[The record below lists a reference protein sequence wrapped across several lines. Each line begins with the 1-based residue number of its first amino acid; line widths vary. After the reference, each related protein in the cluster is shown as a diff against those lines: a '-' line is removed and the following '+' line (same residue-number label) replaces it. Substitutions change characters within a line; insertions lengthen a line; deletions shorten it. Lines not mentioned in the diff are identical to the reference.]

1 MGCKIPPVA
10 TVSGEER
17 ARTGT
22 AASLDPGLPAFTI
35 AVMPPVK
42 GLCAF
47 DPMHP
52 STLVRFR
59 SGRSGMPR
67 RAMTLA
73 EMVIVIF
80 VIAIALF
87 LLVGWMNAM
96 QQAAKRDLAVRL
108 LADLDLAL
116 ARYHRATGCYP
127 TSYGPDSAIQATLDL
142 LDHDKTRPIMESLPA
157 TVWREPERRHLVD
170 PWGTPLRYYGVESN
184 SPWVKVNGGRPVLV
198 SAGPDRD
205 FGDEDPAAAGD
216 NLRSDDPGPEGFRL
230 QHALREAAIEKEP
243 SDGKEND

>member
-1 MGCKIPPVA
+1 
-10 TVSGEER
+10 
-17 ARTGT
+17 
-22 AASLDPGLPAFTI
+22 
-35 AVMPPVK
+35 
-42 GLCAF
+42 
-47 DPMHP
+47 
-52 STLVRFR
+52 
-59 SGRSGMPR
+59 
-67 RAMTLA
+67 MTLA
-73 EMVIVIF
+73 EMVLVIF

-87 LLVGWMNAM
+87 LLVGWMNAL

-127 TSYGPDSAIQATLDL
+127 TSHGPNSAIQATLDL
-142 LDHDKTRPIMESLPA
+142 LDHEKTHPIMESLPA

-243 SDGKEND
+243 SDGQEDD